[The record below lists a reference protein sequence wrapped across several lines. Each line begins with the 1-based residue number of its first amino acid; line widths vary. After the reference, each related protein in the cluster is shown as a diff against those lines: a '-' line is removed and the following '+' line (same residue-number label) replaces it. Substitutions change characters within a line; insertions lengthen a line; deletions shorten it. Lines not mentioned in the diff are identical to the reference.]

1 MKINKILIIGVLI
14 LSVSFLPCKVVAQS
28 GQKVVKNIILF
39 IGDGMGTSQIY
50 GAMTASDHKLFLE
63 TFPFTGFSKTYSF
76 NNYVTDSGAGGTAI
90 ACGIK
95 TNNGMVGMSPDSVPV
110 SSILEIAHKNGLA
123 TGIVVTSSVIYTH
136 QGDLVSFIALKGLL
150 DGVDVKWF
158 SLHAELICNLQDF
171 NF

>member
-1 MKINKILIIGVLI
+1 MISFTFANTKEANVIIDTYMKINKILIIGVLI

-76 NNYVTDSGAGGTAI
+76 NNYKGKKV
-90 ACGIK
+90 K
-95 TNNGMVGMSPDSVPV
+95 
-110 SSILEIAHKNGLA
+110 
-123 TGIVVTSSVIYTH
+123 
-136 QGDLVSFIALKGLL
+136 LKSMELSAFMHFY
-150 DGVDVKWF
+150 VCFTIFF
-158 SLHAELICNLQDF
+158 SRTED
-171 NF
+171 